1 MNHPDSQ
8 VRIAPV
14 RVSLVDNCL
23 TFRLGLR
30 HALDRVRG
38 MQVIAECATAAEA
51 RQGNAGKA
59 HVAVVDMDLPGE
71 GGLDLCRWL
80 LSEYAGVHV
89 LMLSYWNWD
98 VLLAA
103 AHEAGA
109 YGFLLRSAPIK
120 ELRTAIRQA
129 AAAPIWSESQRQ
141 RAEAYH
147 RDVGRRLAALAP
159 RERQVLGLLAAGL
172 STREM
177 AARLA
182 VSENTLEKHVGAILR
197 KTELGSRKALL
208 AFVLAHHLDALASP
222 PEGAA
227 PCL

>member
-8 VRIAPV
+8 VPISPV
-14 RVSLVDNCL
+14 RVSLVDDCL

-30 HALDRVRG
+30 HALDRG
-38 MQVIAECATAAEA
+38 AECRSSPST
-51 RQGNAGKA
+51 RRRRRHQGNAGKA

-109 YGFLLRSAPIK
+109 YGFPPLGDHQGATDGHP
-120 ELRTAIRQA
+120 A
-129 AAAPIWSESQRQ
+129 
-141 RAEAYH
+141 
-147 RDVGRRLAALAP
+147 GRGRPDL
-159 RERQVLGLLAAGL
+159 V
-172 STREM
+172 
-177 AARLA
+177 
-182 VSENTLEKHVGAILR
+182 
-197 KTELGSRKALL
+197 
-208 AFVLAHHLDALASP
+208 
-222 PEGAA
+222 
-227 PCL
+227 